1 MSFIVY
7 VLITLAAAAALGLLA
22 LEDPGYVLISR
33 TPYEIEVSLVLAV
46 VLAGIVLFAVYL
58 VLRLLWAVLRMPR
71 TAGRWRVNRRHAL
84 ATQATLAGD
93 SRLIEGEWEE
103 AEEILSQRLGYGATP
118 LLSALG
124 AAYAAQQRADYDA
137 RDKYL
142 LQARNQEPEHIEA
155 VEITRARLLERAG
168 QLDEARGVLEQL
180 HEQGV
185 RRRAVQGMLVE
196 LLQRQQDW
204 PALESLFKDL
214 KRSRILPEGEMKIL
228 NRDLQV
234 RLLTSDARPDAGA
247 QVWSRLSRQERR
259 DPVLTAVHVR
269 SLIDAGN
276 MKQAEK
282 ILRKAINRNWDG
294 GLVRLYG
301 HIRYEPIDA
310 LLKQAENWRVTH
322 ADDPDLLITLA
333 RFQLELKA
341 RDKALLLLVEAAR
354 IGVSGETYM
363 ELGLLLESMGESA
376 KALQC
381 YRRGLQESHASPV
394 SEPSSTS
401 SELLPAVVESR

>member
-84 ATQATLAGD
+84 ATQATLAGY

-301 HIRYEPIDA
+301 HIRHEFIDA

-322 ADDPDLLITLA
+322 TDDPDLLITLA
-333 RFQLELKA
+333 RFQLELKV

>member
-33 TPYEIEVSLVLAV
+33 TPYEIEVSLTLAV

-71 TAGRWRVNRRHAL
+71 TAGRWRINRRHAL
-84 ATQATLAGD
+84 ATQATLAGY

-269 SLIDAGN
+269 SLIDVGN

-333 RFQLELKA
+333 RIQLELKA

-394 SEPSSTS
+394 PESSSNS

>member
-1 MSFIVY
+1 VSFIVY

-58 VLRLLWAVLRMPR
+58 VLRLFWAVLRMPR
-71 TAGRWRVNRRHAL
+71 TAGRWRINRRHAL
-84 ATQATLAGD
+84 ATQATLAGY

-301 HIRYEPIDA
+301 HIRFEPIDA

-333 RFQLELKA
+333 RFQLELKV

>member
-33 TPYEIEVSLVLAV
+33 TPYEIEVSLALAV
-46 VLAGIVLFAVYL
+46 VLAGILLFAVYL

-84 ATQATLAGD
+84 ATQATLAGY

>member
-33 TPYEIEVSLVLAV
+33 TPYEIEVSLALFVL
-46 VLAGIVLFAVYL
+46 LAGILLFAVYL
-58 VLRLLWAVLRMPR
+58 VLRLLWALFRAPR
-71 TAGRWRVNRRHAL
+71 TAGRWRINRRHAL
-84 ATQATLAGD
+84 ATQATLAGY

-124 AAYAAQQRADYDA
+124 AAYAAQQRGDYEA

-301 HIRYEPIDA
+301 HIRQESIDA

-322 ADDPDLLITLA
+322 TDDPDLLITLA

-341 RDKALLLLVEAAR
+341 RDKALSLLVEAAR

-363 ELGLLLESMGESA
+363 ELGLLLESIGESA

-394 SEPSSTS
+394 PEPSSTS
-401 SELLPAVVESR
+401 SELLPAVAESR

>member
-84 ATQATLAGD
+84 ATQATLAGY

-276 MKQAEK
+276 LKQAEK

-294 GLVRLYG
+294 DLVRLYG

-333 RFQLELKA
+333 RFQLELKV

>member
-33 TPYEIEVSLVLAV
+33 TPYEIEVSLALAV
-46 VLAGIVLFAVYL
+46 VLAGILLFAVYF

-84 ATQATLAGD
+84 ATQATLAGY

>member
-84 ATQATLAGD
+84 ATQATLAGY

-247 QVWSRLSRQERR
+247 QVWSRLTRQERR

>member
-33 TPYEIEVSLVLAV
+33 TPYEIEVSLALAV
-46 VLAGIVLFAVYL
+46 VLAGILLFAVYL

-84 ATQATLAGD
+84 ATQATLAGY

-381 YRRGLQESHASPV
+381 YRRGLQESHASSV

>member
-7 VLITLAAAAALGLLA
+7 VLITLAAAVALGLLA

-33 TPYEIEVSLVLAV
+33 TPYEIEVSLALFVF
-46 VLAGIVLFAVYL
+46 LAGIVLFAVYL
-58 VLRLLWAVLRMPR
+58 VLRLLWALFRAPR
-71 TAGRWRVNRRHAL
+71 TAGRWRINRRHAL
-84 ATQATLAGD
+84 ATQATLAGY

-124 AAYAAQQRADYDA
+124 AAYAAQQRADYEA

-247 QVWSRLSRQERR
+247 KVWSRLSRQERR

-301 HIRYEPIDA
+301 HIRQESIDA

-333 RFQLELKA
+333 RFQLELKV

-363 ELGLLLESMGESA
+363 ELGLLLESIGESA

-381 YRRGLQESHASPV
+381 YRRGLQESHASLVP
-394 SEPSSTS
+394 EPSSPS
-401 SELLPAVVESR
+401 SELLPAVAESR

>member
-1 MSFIVY
+1 VSFIVY

-84 ATQATLAGD
+84 ATQATLAGY

-294 GLVRLYG
+294 DLVRLYG

>member
-1 MSFIVY
+1 MSFIVS

-84 ATQATLAGD
+84 ATQATLAGY

-394 SEPSSTS
+394 SESSSTS
-401 SELLPAVVESR
+401 SELLPAVVECR

>member
-7 VLITLAAAAALGLLA
+7 VLITLAAAAGLGLLA

-84 ATQATLAGD
+84 ATQATLAGY

>member
-84 ATQATLAGD
+84 ATQATLAGY

-168 QLDEARGVLEQL
+168 QLDEARGVLERL

-247 QVWSRLSRQERR
+247 QVWSRLSRRERR

-341 RDKALLLLVEAAR
+341 RDKALLL
-354 IGVSGETYM
+354 
-363 ELGLLLESMGESA
+363 
-376 KALQC
+376 
-381 YRRGLQESHASPV
+381 
-394 SEPSSTS
+394 
-401 SELLPAVVESR
+401 

>member
-84 ATQATLAGD
+84 ATQATLAGY

>member
-7 VLITLAAAAALGLLA
+7 VLITLAAGAALGLLA

-84 ATQATLAGD
+84 ATQATLAGY

>member
-33 TPYEIEVSLVLAV
+33 TPYEIEVSLALAV

-84 ATQATLAGD
+84 ATQATLAGY

-180 HEQGV
+180 HEEGV

-322 ADDPDLLITLA
+322 TDAPDLLITLA

>member
-58 VLRLLWAVLRMPR
+58 VLRLFWAVLRMPR

-84 ATQATLAGD
+84 ATQATLAGY

-294 GLVRLYG
+294 DLVRLYG

>member
-1 MSFIVY
+1 M
-7 VLITLAAAAALGLLA
+7 
-22 LEDPGYVLISR
+22 
-33 TPYEIEVSLVLAV
+33 
-46 VLAGIVLFAVYL
+46 
-58 VLRLLWAVLRMPR
+58 
-71 TAGRWRVNRRHAL
+71 
-84 ATQATLAGD
+84 
-93 SRLIEGEWEE
+93 
-103 AEEILSQRLGYGATP
+103 
-118 LLSALG
+118 
-124 AAYAAQQRADYDA
+124 
-137 RDKYL
+137 
-142 LQARNQEPEHIEA
+142 
-155 VEITRARLLERAG
+155 LERAG

-301 HIRYEPIDA
+301 HIRYESIDA

-394 SEPSSTS
+394 PEPSNTS

>member
-7 VLITLAAAAALGLLA
+7 VLITLAAAAALALLA

-84 ATQATLAGD
+84 ATQATLAGY

-333 RFQLELKA
+333 RFQLELKV

>member
-33 TPYEIEVSLVLAV
+33 TPYEIEVSLALAV
-46 VLAGIVLFAVYL
+46 VLAGILLFAVYL

-84 ATQATLAGD
+84 ATQATLAGY

-310 LLKQAENWRVTH
+310 LLKQAENWRVAH

-394 SEPSSTS
+394 LEPSRTS

>member
-46 VLAGIVLFAVYL
+46 VLAGILLFAVYL

-84 ATQATLAGD
+84 ATQATLAGY

-381 YRRGLQESHASPV
+381 YRRGLQESHASSVP
-394 SEPSSTS
+394 ELSSTS

>member
-33 TPYEIEVSLVLAV
+33 TPYEIEVSLALAV
-46 VLAGIVLFAVYL
+46 VLAGILLFAVYF

-84 ATQATLAGD
+84 ATQATLVGY

-204 PALESLFKDL
+204 SALESLFKDL

-333 RFQLELKA
+333 RLQLELKA

>member
-84 ATQATLAGD
+84 ATQATLAGY

-269 SLIDAGN
+269 SLIDVGN

-294 GLVRLYG
+294 DLVRLYG

-333 RFQLELKA
+333 RFQLELKTQ
-341 RDKALLLLVEAAR
+341 DKALLLLVDAAR
-354 IGVSGETYM
+354 IGVSAETYM

-394 SEPSSTS
+394 PESSSTS

>member
-1 MSFIVY
+1 VSFIVY

-58 VLRLLWAVLRMPR
+58 VLRLFWAVLRMPR

-84 ATQATLAGD
+84 ATQATLAGY

>member
-7 VLITLAAAAALGLLA
+7 VLITLAAAAALALLA

-33 TPYEIEVSLVLAV
+33 TPYEIEVSLALAV
-46 VLAGIVLFAVYL
+46 VLAGILLFAVYL

-84 ATQATLAGD
+84 ATQATLAGY

-276 MKQAEK
+276 LKQAEK

-294 GLVRLYG
+294 DLVRLYG

>member
-84 ATQATLAGD
+84 ATQATLAGY

-276 MKQAEK
+276 MKQAQK

-301 HIRYEPIDA
+301 HIRHEPIDA

>member
-84 ATQATLAGD
+84 ATQATLAGY

-333 RFQLELKA
+333 RFQLELKV

>member
-1 MSFIVY
+1 MSFIVS

-84 ATQATLAGD
+84 ATQATLAGY

-228 NRDLQV
+228 NRDLQM

>member
-7 VLITLAAAAALGLLA
+7 VLITLAAATALGLLA

-58 VLRLLWAVLRMPR
+58 VLRLVWAVLRMPR

-84 ATQATLAGD
+84 ATQATLAGY

-234 RLLTSDARPDAGA
+234 RLLTSDARSDAGA

-269 SLIDAGN
+269 SLIDVGN

>member
-46 VLAGIVLFAVYL
+46 VLAGILLFAVYL

-84 ATQATLAGD
+84 ATQATLAGY

>member
-84 ATQATLAGD
+84 ATQATLAGY

-247 QVWSRLSRQERR
+247 KVWSRLSRQERR

>member
-1 MSFIVY
+1 M
-7 VLITLAAAAALGLLA
+7 LITLAAAAALGLLA

-33 TPYEIEVSLVLAV
+33 TPYEIEVSLALAV
-46 VLAGIVLFAVYL
+46 VLAGILLFAVYL

-84 ATQATLAGD
+84 ATQATLAGY

>member
-33 TPYEIEVSLVLAV
+33 TPYEIEVSLALAV
-46 VLAGIVLFAVYL
+46 VLAGILLLAVYL

-71 TAGRWRVNRRHAL
+71 TADRWRGNRRHAL
-84 ATQATLAGD
+84 ATQATLAGY

-333 RFQLELKA
+333 RFQLELKV

>member
-1 MSFIVY
+1 M
-7 VLITLAAAAALGLLA
+7 LITLAAAAALGLLA

-33 TPYEIEVSLVLAV
+33 TPYEIEVSLVLAI

-84 ATQATLAGD
+84 ATQATLAGY

>member
-1 MSFIVY
+1 VSFIVY
-7 VLITLAAAAALGLLA
+7 VLITLAAAAALALLA

-33 TPYEIEVSLVLAV
+33 TPYEIEVSLALAV
-46 VLAGIVLFAVYL
+46 VLAGILLFAVYL

-84 ATQATLAGD
+84 ATQATLAGY

-301 HIRYEPIDA
+301 HIRYESIDA

-381 YRRGLQESHASPV
+381 YRRGLQQSHASSVP
-394 SEPSSTS
+394 EPSSTS
-401 SELLPAVVESR
+401 SELLPAVAEGR

>member
-7 VLITLAAAAALGLLA
+7 VLITLAAAAALALLA

-33 TPYEIEVSLVLAV
+33 TPYEIEVSLALAV
-46 VLAGIVLFAVYL
+46 VLAGILLFAVYL

-84 ATQATLAGD
+84 ATQATLAGY

-301 HIRYEPIDA
+301 HIRYESIDA

>member
-33 TPYEIEVSLVLAV
+33 TPYEIEISLALAV
-46 VLAGIVLFAVYL
+46 VLAGILLFAVYF

-84 ATQATLAGD
+84 ATQATLAGY

-204 PALESLFKDL
+204 PALESLF
-214 KRSRILPEGEMKIL
+214 
-228 NRDLQV
+228 
-234 RLLTSDARPDAGA
+234 
-247 QVWSRLSRQERR
+247 
-259 DPVLTAVHVR
+259 
-269 SLIDAGN
+269 
-276 MKQAEK
+276 
-282 ILRKAINRNWDG
+282 
-294 GLVRLYG
+294 
-301 HIRYEPIDA
+301 
-310 LLKQAENWRVTH
+310 
-322 ADDPDLLITLA
+322 
-333 RFQLELKA
+333 
-341 RDKALLLLVEAAR
+341 
-354 IGVSGETYM
+354 
-363 ELGLLLESMGESA
+363 
-376 KALQC
+376 
-381 YRRGLQESHASPV
+381 
-394 SEPSSTS
+394 
-401 SELLPAVVESR
+401 